1 MTRTNRTNPA
11 YAFLAYRR
19 AIIQH
24 VTNLL
29 VRDYTAPMNSEPNK
43 QIYSDDVMRGD
54 EEVPMAEIVR
64 YVEELQQEDA
74 DLVLEMNKFEF
85 RKVEEPKAATP
96 PKAEEKVSEST
107 EPKEPQGG
115 SGPAAPPD
123 QAPN

>member
-19 AIIQH
+19 AIVQH

-54 EEVPMAEIVR
+54 EEVPVAEVVR
-64 YVEELQQEDA
+64 YIEELQQEDA
-74 DLVLEMNKFEF
+74 SLVLEMNKFEF
-85 RKVEEPKAATP
+85 RKIEEPKAATP
-96 PKAEEKVSEST
+96 KVEEKVSEST

-115 SGPAAPPD
+115 SGPAAPPG
-123 QAPN
+123 QASN